1 MVFRKS
7 YLQICTAGFKRGGNI
22 LKKVYKKPKIR
33 IEIFAFVQTATGSC
47 GENLDFTG
55 ATQGSRET
63 CGWELAPGFEV
74 FISTE
79 VCDFP
84 TYGNDEYACYDN
96 PAGGYNI
103 FSS

>member
-1 MVFRKS
+1 
-7 YLQICTAGFKRGGNI
+7 

-47 GENLDFTG
+47 GENLDLTG

-63 CGWELAPGFEV
+63 CGWEIAPGFEV

-84 TYGNDEYACYDN
+84 SYGSEDNACYDN